1 MAPSEAWPNPVIT
14 LDTSR
19 DGKWLTY
26 LVGEHDP
33 EQLVRFKFAVASQGE
48 ALSSPRLFD
57 VDERG
62 VGFPRFT
69 PDVKSLIYAIRQ
81 NGTDSLLLQPIDGSA
96 PRHYTGPAAG
106 TIRSYQYSPDGRSLA
121 VLEVERQ
128 SDVVLLH
135 ETAK

>member
-1 MAPSEAWPNPVIT
+1 
-14 LDTSR
+14 
-19 DGKWLTY
+19 
-26 LVGEHDP
+26 
-33 EQLVRFKFAVASQGE
+33 
-48 ALSSPRLFD
+48 LFD

-69 PDVKSLIYAIRQ
+69 PDGKGLIYAIRQ

-96 PRHYTGPAAG
+96 SRHYTGPAAG
-106 TIRSYQYSPDGRSLA
+106 AIRSYQYSPDGKSLA